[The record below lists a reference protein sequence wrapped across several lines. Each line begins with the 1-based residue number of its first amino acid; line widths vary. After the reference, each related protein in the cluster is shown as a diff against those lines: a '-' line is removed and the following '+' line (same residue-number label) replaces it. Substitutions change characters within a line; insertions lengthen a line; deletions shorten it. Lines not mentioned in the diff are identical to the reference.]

1 AEVSSEGLAD
11 EWVTHLFT
19 DVEGLSGLD
28 PEPLEDL
35 RAVILEQGPSQITKF
50 GAAEA
55 ILTLDELLRRDSK

>member
-1 AEVSSEGLAD
+1 VSSEGLAD

-35 RAVILEQGPSQITKF
+35 RAVILEQGPVSGF
-50 GAAEA
+50 GDAEVIA
-55 ILTLDELLRRDSK
+55 FDELFDASGTA